1 MKRKFSKTSKSLKTL
16 WKSLKTEDLKERRKM
31 LKLINEYLVWDT
43 ETEVRCL
50 KHAKVTQ
57 ISSTVAGEVESD
69 KYNFNKGRSEIIDV
83 KKKIDWK

>member
-1 MKRKFSKTSKSLKTL
+1 MKTG
-16 WKSLKTEDLKERRKM
+16 DLKERRKM

-50 KHAKVTQ
+50 KHDKVAQ

-69 KYNFNKGRSEIIDV
+69 KYNFNKARSEIIEV
-83 KKKIDWK
+83 KKKNLLEII